1 MGTVTSLEI
10 QKRDPNRVS
19 VFLDGEFALGVPKI
33 VAARLRVGQSLSAE
47 SLAALEAEATLE
59 EARDKALN
67 YLEYRPRSSAEIRRY
82 LQGKGY
88 PADIIENI
96 VARLET
102 GGLLDD
108 LAFAR
113 YWIEQRAAFKP
124 RSQFALRVELAQK
137 GLERAVID
145 AALAD
150 VDELA
155 QARRAAEQRLGR
167 WQNLPPDERRARLGA
182 FLQRRGFRYD
192 QIEDVLAEWDRSAA
206 DAPEPDQRSE

>member
-33 VAARLRVGQSLSAE
+33 VAARLRVGQTLSAE
-47 SLAALEAEATLE
+47 NLAALQTEATLE
-59 EARDKALN
+59 EARDKALR

-82 LQGKGY
+82 LQDKGY
-88 PADIIENI
+88 AADILENI
-96 VARLET
+96 VARLEDS
-102 GGLLDD
+102 GLLDD

-145 AALAD
+145 AALAE
-150 VDELA
+150 VDDLA
-155 QARRAAEQRLGR
+155 QARRAAQQRLGR
-167 WQNLPPDERRARLGA
+167 WQHLPPDEQRNRLTA

-192 QIEDVLAEWDRSAA
+192 QIEDVLTEWEESGA
-206 DAPEPDQRSE
+206 DAARSDKRSD